1 MATTEQWKDIES
13 KYYMFLVRR
22 QPMVLERGDGARV
35 WDVDGKEYL
44 DFTSGWA
51 VNNVGHCNEA
61 VADAIAEQAR
71 TLLQTS
77 NQFYSIPQLK
87 MAEILVENSCLDKI
101 FICNSGAEANEGAI
115 KLAKKYGKKNKNGA
129 YGIITALN
137 SFHGRT
143 MMNVSATG
151 QPHYQELFEPIPTG
165 FTHVPYNDLEA
176 IKSAT
181 NENTVAIM
189 LEPVQGEGGV
199 NIPDTD
205 YLQGVRSWCDE
216 NNILLIFDEVQTGLG
231 RLGTLFGYQSF
242 EVEPDII
249 TLAKG
254 LGGGVPIGAFMAK
267 DSACAFDPGDHGST
281 FGGNPLTCAAAHA
294 STKYLIDNNVTEN
307 AAKMGEYLGEGLRKI
322 QAGHE
327 FITDVRGMGLLW
339 AVEFDSALTPEVISA
354 CNDAGLLMNPMRPN
368 TVRLMPVLTITEA
381 EIDEALERLEEGL
394 RNATS

>member
-35 WDVDGKEYL
+35 WEVDGKEYL

-307 AAKMGEYLGEGLRKI
+307 AAKMGEYLGEGLRRI

-339 AVEFDSALTPEVISA
+339 AVEFDSDLTPEVISA

-381 EIDEALERLEEGL
+381 EIDEALERLEAGL
-394 RNATS
+394 RHATS

>member
-1 MATTEQWKDIES
+1 MATTEQWKELES

-22 QPMVLERGDGARV
+22 QPMVLERGEGARV

-51 VNNVGHCNEA
+51 VNNVGHCNEV

-115 KLAKKYGKKNKNGA
+115 KLAKKYGKKNKDGA
-129 YGIITALN
+129 IGIITALN

-181 NENTVAIM
+181 DENTVAVM

-199 NIPDTD
+199 NIPDPD
-205 YLQGVRSWCDE
+205 YLPGVRDWCDQ

-231 RLGTLFGYQSF
+231 RLGTLFGYQNF

-294 STKYLIDNNVTEN
+294 STKYILDNNVSEN

-322 QAGHE
+322 QANHE

-339 AVEFDSALTPEVISA
+339 AVEFDSDITPDVIAA
-354 CNDAGLLMNPMRPN
+354 CNESGLLMNPMRPN

-381 EIDEALERLEEGL
+381 EIDEALERLEEGI